1 MIEKLFD
8 GNMFLAITTNDPET
22 MEQKL
27 DKIKDYKCLKSPCH
41 GLIYH
46 IPENG
51 MGGGTTLNEVINL
64 ADEVDPEAEVMI
76 LHQQDNEEFVDVTN
90 MYFDYSWGC

>member
-51 MGGGTTLNEVINL
+51 MGGYDFKWSDKPGWW
-64 ADEVDPEAEVMI
+64 
-76 LHQQDNEEFVDVTN
+76 
-90 MYFDYSWGC
+90 SWSGSGSNDSSSTG